1 MKPSILSRHGVTKAS
16 LGSAIVLFSSVLSSH
31 GTTVLLPATED
42 TYTLQSEGATNFS
55 GDPTFGFGAAAGGQA
70 QSMLFRFD
78 ASSLAGIPGTDI
90 LSVTLNLTVSNVTG
104 FRRGFVGALVDGNA
118 DWTNSGA
125 TWNTRN
131 GIDAWVGAQGARTGS
146 DSEVINPEFA
156 VAGTE
161 TDGEVISIPLDVAG
175 TSYGDFSEL
184 FAEWNDGSN
193 NGMVIYNFGGLPNT
207 GVQFFH
213 SSEATNPS
221 FRPQL
226 VVETIPEPSH
236 FLLGLSGLVLALRR
250 RR

>member
-1 MKPSILSRHGVTKAS
+1 MKLLSSRRPGLSKVS
-16 LGSAIVLFSSVLSSH
+16 LGSALALLASLVSSPAATISL
-31 GTTVLLPATED
+31 TATED
-42 TYTLQSEGATNFS
+42 TYTLQSQGATNFS
-55 GDPTFGFGAAAGGQA
+55 GDSTFGFGAAGGGQA

-78 ASSLAGIPGTDI
+78 GSSLAGIPAVDI
-90 LSVTLNLTVSNVTG
+90 ISVTLNLTVSNVTG

-125 TWNTRN
+125 TWDTRN
-131 GIDAWVGAQGARTGS
+131 GSDAWVGGEGARTGS

-161 TDGEVISIPLDVAG
+161 ADGDVISIPLDVTG
-175 TSYGDFSEL
+175 TSYGDFSDL
-184 FAEWNDGSN
+184 FAERNDGSN

-213 SSEATNPS
+213 SSEATNPD

-226 VVETIPEPSH
+226 VVETIPEPSAV
-236 FLLGLSGLVLALRR
+236 FLGLAGLILSLRR